1 MTPRERLIVAV
12 DVPKADAASEL
23 VDRLAGRV
31 GLFKLGSQA
40 FTAAGPELVRE
51 VVGRGERVFLD
62 LKFHDIP
69 NTVAGAVASAAQLG
83 VSLATVHGLGGRAM
97 LEAAVGA
104 LPALGT
110 KLLAITILTS
120 HDEATLGEI
129 GVGGGV
135 SDSVRRLALLAKD
148 AGMDGVVA
156 SPHEV
161 ALVREACGPGFLI
174 VTPGIRPAG
183 AASGDQARAA
193 TPAAALSAG
202 ADYLVVGRPI
212 TEAKDPGAAAD
223 HAQIY
228 GLAYRESLDAVQ
240 RMVSRYLWVIGVFML
255 SIIVILNTRI
265 TSSFTEESQDAF
277 KWLMWVLL
285 AVAVGVCLFGFS
297 RYQAFRDLA
306 VATHQGLQTLA
317 STTGNLALL
326 AAARESLL
334 GLRNQGPVQFIQM
347 TLESGSL
354 GLMFFSYAMQIV
366 LAKVTHRSVLGMIFP
381 SPVARFLDSFMLGS
395 DTPKA

>member
-104 LPALGT
+104 LPAMGT

-135 SDSVRRLALLAKD
+135 SDSVKRLALLAKD

-202 ADYLVVGRPI
+202 ADYLVVGRAI

-223 HAQIY
+223 AIV
-228 GLAYRESLDAVQ
+228 REME
-240 RMVSRYLWVIGVFML
+240 R
-255 SIIVILNTRI
+255 
-265 TSSFTEESQDAF
+265 
-277 KWLMWVLL
+277 
-285 AVAVGVCLFGFS
+285 
-297 RYQAFRDLA
+297 
-306 VATHQGLQTLA
+306 ATG
-317 STTGNLALL
+317 
-326 AAARESLL
+326 
-334 GLRNQGPVQFIQM
+334 
-347 TLESGSL
+347 
-354 GLMFFSYAMQIV
+354 
-366 LAKVTHRSVLGMIFP
+366 
-381 SPVARFLDSFMLGS
+381 
-395 DTPKA
+395 

>member
-104 LPALGT
+104 LPAMGT

-135 SDSVRRLALLAKD
+135 SDSVKRLALLAKD

-223 HAQIY
+223 AIV
-228 GLAYRESLDAVQ
+228 REME
-240 RMVSRYLWVIGVFML
+240 R
-255 SIIVILNTRI
+255 
-265 TSSFTEESQDAF
+265 
-277 KWLMWVLL
+277 
-285 AVAVGVCLFGFS
+285 
-297 RYQAFRDLA
+297 
-306 VATHQGLQTLA
+306 ATG
-317 STTGNLALL
+317 
-326 AAARESLL
+326 
-334 GLRNQGPVQFIQM
+334 
-347 TLESGSL
+347 
-354 GLMFFSYAMQIV
+354 
-366 LAKVTHRSVLGMIFP
+366 
-381 SPVARFLDSFMLGS
+381 
-395 DTPKA
+395 